1 MDEQK
6 PIRVRIAP
14 SPTGY
19 LHLGTARAALFNYL
33 YAKKEKGAFIVRI
46 EDTDVER
53 SLPIYEEG
61 ILRGLKALNL
71 TWDEGPD
78 TGGPYGPYRQ
88 SERTDIYQKY
98 IQKLV
103 EQEKAYRCF
112 CTKDEIEE
120 EKKALLSQGIFP
132 KYSGKCRSLSHD
144 QIKEYE
150 DQNRSSVIRLKV
162 PSNVSIEFQDIIR
175 GSISV
180 NSDTIGDVVIAK
192 NETSPLYN
200 LAVVIDDHEMNISH
214 VIRGEDHISNTPKQI
229 LIAHALG
236 IEVPKYAHLP
246 LVLSPDRSKMSKRKM
261 ETSFDQ
267 YIADGYLPEALV
279 NFLALLGWH
288 PEGDQEILSLDELIK
303 QFSLRR
309 VQKSGAVFN
318 VDRLDWFNAQY
329 IKSLPLEELIERIKK
344 YIPQEWYSYQDTLTR
359 AVEVERERLTLL
371 SQFKEA
377 AAFFFTPIQY
387 DARLLVWQSM
397 SLSDVAANLTAIKSE
412 LSQWDESAFVNA
424 VEIENGLMPLATER
438 GRGECLWPLRVA
450 LSGLRNSPSPFE
462 IMYVLGKTETLAR
475 IDVAL
480 AQCS

>member
-33 YAKKEKGAFIVRI
+33 YAKKEKGTFIVRI

-309 VQKSGAVFN
+309 VQKGGAVFN

-344 YIPQEWYSYQDTLTR
+344 YIPQEWCSYQDTLTR
-359 AVEVERERLTLL
+359 AVEVERGRLTLL

-397 SLSDVAANLTAIKSE
+397 SLSDVAANLIAIKSE

-424 VEIENGLMPLATER
+424 VEIENGLMPLAMER

-475 IDVAL
+475 IDIAL